1 MAERIL
7 VIDDDRLLLQLIERS
22 LAADG
27 YEVSTATDGQS
38 GLRLLHQTQPHLVV
52 LDVMMPNLD
61 GWQTC
66 ERIRE
71 ISSVPIIM
79 LTARGAQEDIIRGLH
94 IGADDYVV
102 KPFHPGELQARVSA
116 VLRRVRMPAPNG
128 SSPLRFG
135 SGKLIIDPGKHR
147 VMVDGEEADL
157 TPTEYDLLLYMAE
170 RAGRILPTEIIFDN
184 VWSYDTEA
192 SLDSV
197 KWYIWRLRKKIETDP
212 RNPRFIITERGIGY
226 RFSQN

>member
-22 LAADG
+22 LTVDG
-27 YEVSTATDGQS
+27 YEVVTAIDGQS
-38 GLRLLHQTQPHLVV
+38 GMRLLHQTEPHLVV

-61 GWQTC
+61 GWETC
-66 ERIRE
+66 QRIRE

-79 LTARGAQEDIIRGLH
+79 LTARGGQDDIIKGLRA
-94 IGADDYVV
+94 GADDYVV
-102 KPFHPGELQARVSA
+102 KPFHPGELQARAAA
-116 VLRRVRMPAPNG
+116 VLRRTRLPVPNG
-128 SSPLRFG
+128 QTPLRFG
-135 SGKLIIDPGKHR
+135 GGELIIDPAKHQ
-147 VMVDGEEADL
+147 VFVNGDEADL

-170 RAGRILPTEIIFDN
+170 RAGRILATEIIFDN

-197 KWYIWRLRKKIETDP
+197 KWYIWRLRKKIEESP
-212 RNPRFIITERGIGY
+212 GQPKFIITERGIGY
-226 RFSQN
+226 RFAPN